1 MRTNPKR
8 PCFPEK
14 AGRRRG
20 SPLFEARPTG
30 CGEIYLTK
38 GRSLKSGMKTFL
50 FELCAVS
57 LEAARAGQY
66 GGADRIELCAELE
79 IGGVTPDFD
88 LARTIATNL
97 SIPVNVLIRPRGGDF
112 VYSASEFLLMCRQI
126 ELARAA
132 GAHGV
137 VFGILHPDGRVDVE
151 RTRTLVNLARPMNVT
166 FHRAF
171 DETPDLAEALEAVIE
186 TGADSLLTS
195 GGAPDVLSGAESI
208 ERLCRQAGDRIQIMA
223 GGGLRLATLCEVV
236 RRTGATAFHGSLPH
250 TGGAPSTKASSK
262 RLEAD
267 VREVV
272 RVLRESVALQAAAL

>member
-1 MRTNPKR
+1 
-8 PCFPEK
+8 
-14 AGRRRG
+14 
-20 SPLFEARPTG
+20 
-30 CGEIYLTK
+30 
-38 GRSLKSGMKTFL
+38 MKTFL

-57 LEAARAGQY
+57 WEAARAGQC

-79 IGGVTPDFD
+79 IGGVTPDFG

-112 VYSASEFLLMCRQI
+112 VYSDSEFTLMRHQV

-137 VFGILHPDGRVDVE
+137 VFGILHPDRRVDVE
-151 RTRTLVNLARPMNVT
+151 RTTALVNLARPMKVT

-186 TGADSLLTS
+186 TGADHLLTS

-208 ERLCRQAGDRIQIMA
+208 ERLSQQNRDRIQIMA
-223 GGGLRLATLCEVV
+223 GGGLRLATLGEVV
-236 RRTGATAFHGSLPH
+236 RCTGISVFHGSLPPKA
-250 TGGAPSTKASSK
+250 GTKDSYS

-267 VREVV
+267 VRAAV
-272 RVLRESVALQAAAL
+272 RLLRESVALPAIAL

>member
-1 MRTNPKR
+1 MQ
-8 PCFPEK
+8 
-14 AGRRRG
+14 AG
-20 SPLFEARPTG
+20 LYT
-30 CGEIYLTK
+30 TK
-38 GRSLKSGMKTFL
+38 GRSLKSGMKNFL

-57 LEAARAGQY
+57 WEAARAGEY
-66 GGADRIELCAELE
+66 GGADCIELCDDLE

-88 LARTIATNL
+88 LAKTIATNL
-97 SIPVNVLIRPRGGDF
+97 SIPVNILIRPRGGDF
-112 VYSASEFLLMCRQI
+112 VFSASEFLQMRHQI
-126 ELARAA
+126 ESARAA
-132 GAHGV
+132 GAQGV

-171 DETPDLAEALEAVIE
+171 DETPDLMEALEAVIE

-223 GGGLRLATLCEVV
+223 GGGLRLATLGEVA
-236 RRTGATAFHGSLPH
+236 RRTGADAFHGSLPH
-250 TGGAPSTKASSK
+250 AGDAPSTADCAK

-267 VREVV
+267 VSEVV
-272 RVLRESVALQAAAL
+272 RVLRESVALQATAS